1 MQVANLFSDSNLRLS
16 TRSIHAQSDTPKHT
30 SPRTAPCMN
39 TLREKL
45 TRYLSPGALIILCL
59 AVSSVITALLLPR
72 EQAEGIPFW
81 VSAQPHYRAYLPFVQ
96 EWNARHPDRKINL
109 MQLHSS
115 ALERRMLSGFLAGTP
130 VADLVEPNSTTAAKG
145 FAGPLSSV
153 GYYDLTDHIHS
164 EGLWAQ
170 INQPSFALF
179 TTRGRIF
186 GLPHDVHPVLLAYRS
201 DLVEAAGID
210 VSTIETWD
218 DYFRVMSPLMRDR
231 DGDGRPDRYLLEAW
245 DSNAIAI
252 SILLLQADGKLL
264 DERDRPALDDPRN
277 AHILARL
284 VTWFTGPKRVCIDIN
299 QDSAI
304 GHRQRLDGQVV
315 GCLLPDWRAGQ
326 WKQENPGLAGKL
338 KLMPL
343 PAWEKGGRRTSCFGG
358 TMLGINRHTQHF
370 DTCWE
375 FAKELYL
382 SPRLAE
388 QMFRDTNIITP
399 VKALW
404 SSPIFDQP
412 DPYFSGQASGR
423 LYINQAPHVPLRSS
437 SPYYANAVTNIANAV
452 AELKAYA
459 DRTRTYDEAA
469 LRLEAQ
475 RILDRAQRTMEREV
489 SRNLFLLQEP

>member
-1 MQVANLFSDSNLRLS
+1 M
-16 TRSIHAQSDTPKHT
+16 K
-30 SPRTAPCMN
+30 

-45 TRYLSPGALIILCL
+45 TRYLSPGALIILFL
-59 AVSSVITALLLPR
+59 AVVSVLTTLLLPR
-72 EQAEGIPFW
+72 KQAEGIPFW
-81 VSAQPHYRAYLPFVQ
+81 VSAQAHYQAYKPFVA

-109 MQLHSS
+109 IQLHAT

-130 VADLVEPNSTTAAKG
+130 VADLIEPNSTTAAKG

-153 GYYDLTDHIHS
+153 GYYDLTDHIKA
-164 EGLWAQ
+164 EGLLER
-170 INQPSFALF
+170 INPPSFALF
-179 TTRGRIF
+179 TTRHRIF

-264 DERDRPALDDPRN
+264 DAQDRPALNDPRN

-284 VTWFTGPKRVCIDIN
+284 VTWFSGPKRVCIDIN

-304 GHRQRLDGQVV
+304 GHRQRLDGQVI

-326 WKQENPGLAGKL
+326 WKRENPGLAGKL

-343 PAWEKGGRRTSCFGG
+343 PAWEKGGRRTSGFGG

-375 FAKELYL
+375 FAKELYF

-388 QMFRDTNIITP
+388 QLFRDTNIITP

-404 SSPIFDQP
+404 SSPIFDRP
-412 DPYFSGQASGR
+412 DPYFNGQASGR
-423 LYINQAPHVPLRSS
+423 LYIDQAPHVPLRSS
-437 SPYYANAVTNIANAV
+437 SPYYANAVANIANAV
-452 AELKAYA
+452 SELKAHA
-459 DRTRTYDEAA
+459 DRTRTFDEAA
-469 LRLEAQ
+469 LTRVAQ
-475 RILDRAQRTMEREV
+475 AILDRAQYAMEREV